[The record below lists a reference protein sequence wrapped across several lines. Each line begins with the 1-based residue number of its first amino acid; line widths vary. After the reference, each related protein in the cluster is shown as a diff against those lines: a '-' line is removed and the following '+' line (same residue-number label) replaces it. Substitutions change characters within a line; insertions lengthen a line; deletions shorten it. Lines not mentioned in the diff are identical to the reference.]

1 MWWLAWLM
9 QGMDLIRSRRGLM
22 AELSRGLGISTA
34 AIAKWSRVPEDR
46 LVAVERI
53 SGIGRDKL
61 RPDLF
66 KGWKPRC
73 VRRRVPA

>member
-1 MWWLAWLM
+1 MRD
-9 QGMDLIRSRRGLM
+9 GMSLIRAERGLQ
-22 AELSRGLGISTA
+22 ARLARGLGITTA
-34 AIAKWSRVPEDR
+34 AVAKWQRVPEDR

-53 SGIGRDKL
+53 SGISRDKL

-73 VRRRVPA
+73 AAKRARVTA

>member
-1 MWWLAWLM
+1 MRD
-9 QGMDLIRSRRGLM
+9 GMSLIRAERGLQ
-22 AELSRGLGISTA
+22 AKLARGLGITTA
-34 AIAKWSRVPEDR
+34 AVAKWSRVPEDR

-66 KGWKPRC
+66 VGWNRRRC
-73 VRRRVPA
+73 AKRVPA